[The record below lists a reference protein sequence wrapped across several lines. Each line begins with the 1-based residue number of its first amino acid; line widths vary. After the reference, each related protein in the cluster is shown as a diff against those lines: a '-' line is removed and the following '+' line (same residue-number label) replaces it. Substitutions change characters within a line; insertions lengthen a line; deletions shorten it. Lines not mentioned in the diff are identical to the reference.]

1 MFGTVGVVFLYHEIY
16 QLTAQISENLG
27 EDERLVQGLCALLL
41 GICIYYNDNSLENYT
56 KYVEQLHF
64 CHCLLNRS
72 HFFM

>member
-1 MFGTVGVVFLYHEIY
+1 MRIKLALTLRPV

-56 KYVEQLHF
+56 KYVSPDAPSF
-64 CHCLLNRS
+64 DW
-72 HFFM
+72 

>member
-1 MFGTVGVVFLYHEIY
+1 MSHFQVKKGCVSLKLVLNESLTWGLL

-56 KYVEQLHF
+56 K
-64 CHCLLNRS
+64 
-72 HFFM
+72 

>member
-1 MFGTVGVVFLYHEIY
+1 MFTAVFECIFDRLL

-56 KYVEQLHF
+56 K
-64 CHCLLNRS
+64 
-72 HFFM
+72 